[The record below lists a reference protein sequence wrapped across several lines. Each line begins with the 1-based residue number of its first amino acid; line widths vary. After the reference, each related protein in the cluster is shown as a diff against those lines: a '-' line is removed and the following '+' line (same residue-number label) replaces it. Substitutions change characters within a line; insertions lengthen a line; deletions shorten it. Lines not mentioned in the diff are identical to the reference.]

1 MIHVWPRAY
10 APLALLHRFLPL
22 VWFALAAALLLALVE
37 KLRGVAL

>member
-1 MIHVWPRAY
+1 VIHVWHRAH